1 MAATHVFSWLD
12 SLEKDFD
19 RTYVD
24 LDVLIGHGIT
34 TDTEKE
40 DFRKKLANLNSIFT
54 QVSLKAQSACEKI
67 ARAEAQ
73 ELLLK
78 SDLEA
83 ALAEKSFSE
92 KEVDHLLIELH
103 HAQLKLLKYAGE
115 EVSTEGIKQS
125 LELQLEERKR
135 QLIGEDCI
143 RAALTILTRENNQ
156 LKLYISALQ
165 DEVYGAR
172 MAAKYLDKELA
183 GRIQQIQLVCQ
194 KMDGPEYERLWN
206 TLESE
211 ILLHRHKT
219 VIRACRG
226 RLNLLPADLLDKL
239 ANRVRK
245 TSVYRSPS
253 DGMGIS
259 VTGGLEHGVPIMISE
274 ILPGQLAHQNG
285 NFFVGD
291 AILSV
296 NGIDLRD
303 KRHHEAVQILSA
315 QQGHV
320 EFELLFLNDNDSED
334 EGSQICEDANGY
346 RFRLYDETKLLP
358 SRFLFQVQQRTKLL
372 RRQRLSFQQHLNGSL
387 SSAEGPAKP
396 PRAPHAAIEDLAE
409 YQQFID
415 AQAVTRRRIGLAQM
429 RADCDS
435 AENDFRPPALLQPTG
450 NGHDTK
456 AQRPMEPVSRPA
468 PDMSVYQNYFWKPA
482 TAAGAS
488 NGVQKLQPPPFS
500 QSAAD
505 FKGGPPYSRNPQ
517 DFLKAGGRSI
527 KGSDGQQQQQQ
538 QRDQAT
544 SGNRR
549 AGLPGK
555 TLASHRQMPASKA
568 ARSATLAKGDMT
580 ETAKPTAA
588 PSPQT

>member
-24 LDVLIGHGIT
+24 LDVLIGNGIS
-34 TDTEKE
+34 TDAEKE
-40 DFRKKLANLNSIFT
+40 DFRKKLSNLNSIFT

-78 SDLEA
+78 SDLET

-103 HAQLKLLKYAGE
+103 HAQLKLLKYAGD
-115 EVSTEGIKQS
+115 EVSTEGIKKS

-245 TSVYRSPS
+245 TSVYRSAT

-303 KRHHEAVQILSA
+303 KRHHEAVEILSA

-334 EGSQICEDANGY
+334 EASQICEDANGY

-372 RRQRLSFQQHLNGSL
+372 RRQRLSFQQHLNGNLPPS
-387 SSAEGPAKP
+387 EGPAKAL
-396 PRAPHAAIEDLAE
+396 RTPHAAIEDLAE
-409 YQQFID
+409 YQQFIE
-415 AQAVTRRRIGLAQM
+415 AQAATRRKIGLAQM
-429 RADCDS
+429 RADQAS
-435 AENDFRPPALLQPTG
+435 AENDFRPAALPQSAG

-456 AQRPMEPVSRPA
+456 GPRSAESLNRPA

-482 TAAGAS
+482 SAGAS
-488 NGVQKLQPPPFS
+488 NGIQKP
-500 QSAAD
+500 QSVPSAQSSAE
-505 FKGGPPYSRNPQ
+505 FKSGPPYSRNPQ
-517 DFLKAGGRSI
+517 DFLKPGGRPTT
-527 KGSDGQQQQQQ
+527 KGSDGQQQ
-538 QRDQAT
+538 RDQT
-544 SGNRR
+544 SSANRKASLTGKAPSGHR
-549 AGLPGK
+549 A
-555 TLASHRQMPASKA
+555 MPASKA
-568 ARSATLAKGDMT
+568 ARSATIAKK
-580 ETAKPTAA
+580 ENAATAKPAA
-588 PSPQT
+588 EPP